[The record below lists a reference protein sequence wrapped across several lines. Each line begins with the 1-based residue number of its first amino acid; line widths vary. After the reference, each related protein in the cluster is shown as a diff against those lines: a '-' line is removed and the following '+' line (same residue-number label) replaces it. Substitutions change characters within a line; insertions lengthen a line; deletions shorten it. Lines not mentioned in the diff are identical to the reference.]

1 MAEPFQSR
9 TALAALGLAARAA
22 ADAEIEDAGV
32 VLAERPVRAMVA
44 LRGDPGDKTFV
55 SAVEHALDVAPPTA
69 PNTVAGPAVLG
80 DGPRI
85 LWLGPDEWLVVTAAS
100 EGPDMPAALRG
111 ALGDI
116 HSAVVDVSDGRAVIV
131 LSGPHARDVL
141 AKGCRIDLHA
151 SAFAAGQCAQT
162 HLAKAHVLIHQTD
175 DAPAYEI
182 YVHRSFAPYLWTW
195 LEDAASEYGLKVEAG

>member
-32 VLAERPVRAMVA
+32 VLAERPLRAMVA
-44 LRGDPGDKTFV
+44 LRGDPGDKKFV
-55 SAVEHALDVAPPTA
+55 SAVEHALDAAPPTA
-69 PNTVAGPAVLG
+69 PNTVTGPAVLG

-116 HSAVVDVSDGRAVIV
+116 HSAVVDVSDGRTVIA
-131 LSGPHARDVL
+131 LFGPQARDVL
-141 AKGCRIDLHA
+141 SKGCGIDLHA
-151 SAFAAGQCAQT
+151 SAFAAGRCAQT
-162 HLAKAHVLIHQTD
+162 HLAKAHVLIHQTG

-182 YVHRSFAPYLWTW
+182 YVHRSFAPYLWAW
-195 LEDAASEYGLKVEAG
+195 LEDAASEYGLKVEAA